1 MALAVVLAASL
12 AVLAPAAS
20 QEEQEAGI
28 NGFVTGVSGATVLIE
43 EDPLE
48 DSGSDK
54 ASAKIT
60 PETEI
65 SRRQGQNRVPAAP
78 EDLEAGQLV
87 EATFSGPVA
96 ESYPVQATAGS
107 IAILEDADDGAT
119 DAPGFDELPGTG
131 GTILVA
137 LGVGAFLGTSFW
149 RRVGSPVIAS
159 SEKVESS
166 RETRDLPTRS

>member
-1 MALAVVLAASL
+1 MVLAVVLAASL

-28 NGFVTGVSGATVLIE
+28 NGFVTDVSGATVLIE

-54 ASAKIT
+54 ASVEIT
-60 PETEI
+60 PETENLLPA
-65 SRRQGQNRVPAAP
+65 RTKPVPAAP

-149 RRVGSPVIAS
+149 RRVGSPVRAS